1 MGSIPMEALSALIG
15 LGGGVIL
22 GLAARL
28 GDFCTLG
35 ALESAAYGADQ
46 RRMRLWGIVLGIAIA
61 GAFLAEMAGLADLGA
76 TFYLSLEWN
85 PLASVLG
92 GLLFGYGMA
101 MAGNCGFGALV
112 RFGGGDL
119 RSLVVVVVMGIFA
132 FATLSGPLAP
142 LRTRLFEQLETPE
155 PQGIAHWLAAQT
167 GLAPVTFALPI
178 AAALVIW
185 ALAHGPL
192 RRDGRRIAWGVAAGL
207 AIVFCLVGT
216 TAVYRESFG
225 AVGVEAPSFTA
236 PLGRTILYFM
246 TSTAGGITFS
256 VGLVA
261 GVLAGAFSGSLIR
274 GMFRWEA
281 SEDPRELG
289 RQVSGAAMM
298 GIGGTVAIGCSI
310 GQGVSAMS
318 VLAFSAPVTLAAI
331 VVGGLVGLR
340 HLIGG
345 FQPE

>member
-1 MGSIPMEALSALIG
+1 MGSIPMEAYSALVG
-15 LGGGVIL
+15 LGGGIVL

-46 RRMRLWGIVLGIAIA
+46 RRIRLWGIVLGIAIA
-61 GAFLAEMAGLADLGA
+61 GAFLAEMAGFADLGA
-76 TFYLSLEWN
+76 TFYLTLEWS
-85 PLASVLG
+85 PLASILG

-132 FATLSGPLAP
+132 FVTLSGPLAP
-142 LRTRLFEQLETPE
+142 LRTRLFEQVETPE
-155 PQGIAHWLAAQT
+155 PQGMAHWLAAQT
-167 GLAPVTFALPI
+167 GLAPITFALPV
-178 AAALVIW
+178 AAALVLW
-185 ALAHGPL
+185 ALAHGPM
-192 RRDGRRIAWGVAAGL
+192 RRDPRRIAWGVAAGL

-216 TAVYRESFG
+216 SAVYRESFG

-261 GVLAGAFSGSLIR
+261 GVLAGAFSGSLMR

-281 SEDPRELG
+281 CEDPRELG